1 MSARASKTVR
11 VTPEVLGTS
20 AERRVRAVLKAA
32 RAAAEDDLL
41 RQDLDDVLSGEL
53 RLQEL
58 TAPRRAV
65 AS

>member
-1 MSARASKTVR
+1 
-11 VTPEVLGTS
+11 LGTS

-58 TAPRRAV
+58 AAPRRAI

>member
-1 MSARASKTVR
+1 MSASPKSAR

-20 AERRVRAVLKAA
+20 AERRVRAVLRAA

-53 RLQEL
+53 RLAEL
-58 TAPRRAV
+58 TTPRRAV

>member
-1 MSARASKTVR
+1 
-11 VTPEVLGTS
+11 LGTS

-32 RAAAEDDLL
+32 RAAAEDELL

-58 TAPRRAV
+58 SVARRAV

>member
-32 RAAAEDDLL
+32 RAAVEDDLL

>member
-58 TAPRRAV
+58 TTPRRAV

>member
-32 RAAAEDDLL
+32 RAASEDEVL

-58 TAPRRAV
+58 SVARRAI

>member
-1 MSARASKTVR
+1 
-11 VTPEVLGTS
+11 
-20 AERRVRAVLKAA
+20 VLKAA
-32 RAAAEDDLL
+32 RAAAEDELL

-58 TAPRRAV
+58 TVPRRAV

>member
-20 AERRVRAVLKAA
+20 AERRVRAVLRAA

-53 RLQEL
+53 RLAEL
-58 TAPRRAV
+58 ATPRRAA

>member
-58 TAPRRAV
+58 IAPRRAV

>member
-1 MSARASKTVR
+1 MPANAKKTVR

-41 RQDLDDVLSGEL
+41 RQDLDDVLAGEL

-58 TAPRRAV
+58 AVPRRAV

>member
-11 VTPEVLGTS
+11 VTPDVLGTS

-32 RAAAEDDLL
+32 RAASEDELL

-58 TAPRRAV
+58 SVARRAI

>member
-32 RAAAEDDLL
+32 RAASEDELL

-58 TAPRRAV
+58 SVARRAV